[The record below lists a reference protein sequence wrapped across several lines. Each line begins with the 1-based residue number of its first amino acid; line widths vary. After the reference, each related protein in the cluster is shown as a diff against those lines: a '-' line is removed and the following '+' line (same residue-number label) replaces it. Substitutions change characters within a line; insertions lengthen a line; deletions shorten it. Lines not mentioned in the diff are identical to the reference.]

1 MADKDPYEPR
11 ERVVDLS
18 DNNIENLVAFCSW
31 SLENLGL
38 PNDENLAVKKLKSEL
53 LRIGY

>member
-1 MADKDPYEPR
+1 MVVMDPYEPK
-11 ERVVDLS
+11 ERVLDLS
-18 DNNIENLVAFCSW
+18 ANDVQNLITFCNW

-53 LRIGY
+53 LKINY